1 MTQAQKVRRCRTCQT
16 PNPLNAPLCQ
26 KCHQPLD
33 NAPIEEMP
41 LSAKVE
47 IGSPKGEAPA
57 ASAATRTQEGSS
69 AIQREAGPPLPRL
82 ILVHEAFQIEVTPQ
96 AVIGREAVGRQH
108 LKKWDTVSRRHA
120 QFFYEGGKWY
130 LQDMGSTNGT
140 YHNDRLLRSGRVEL
154 KAGDRI
160 GLGASLTLRVEILK
174 GD

>member
-1 MTQAQKVRRCRTCQT
+1 
-16 PNPLNAPLCQ
+16 
-26 KCHQPLD
+26 
-33 NAPIEEMP
+33 MP
-41 LSAKVE
+41 LPARAEV
-47 IGSPKGEAPA
+47 GSLKGEAPA
-57 ASAATRTQEGSS
+57 ASSATRTQEGSS
-69 AIQREAGPPLPRL
+69 AIQQEAGPSLPRL

-96 AVIGREAVGRQH
+96 TVIGREAVGRQH

-130 LQDMGSTNGT
+130 LQDMESTNGT

>member
-1 MTQAQKVRRCRTCQT
+1 MTQAQKVRRCRACQT

-33 NAPIEEMP
+33 NAPIEELP
-41 LSAKVE
+41 LTSESRV
-47 IGSPKGEAPA
+47 GSPKGGAAA
-57 ASAATRTQEGSS
+57 ASSETRTPEHSS
-69 AIQREAGPPLPRL
+69 ATQREAGPPLPRL

-108 LKKWDTVSRRHA
+108 LRRWDTVSRRHA

-130 LQDMGSTNGT
+130 LQDMRSTNGT
-140 YHNDRLLRSGRVEL
+140 YHNDRLLRSERVEL

>member
-1 MTQAQKVRRCRTCQT
+1 
-16 PNPLNAPLCQ
+16 
-26 KCHQPLD
+26 
-33 NAPIEEMP
+33 MP
-41 LSAKVE
+41 LSSKAE
-47 IGSPKGEAPA
+47 IGSPKGEASA

-69 AIQREAGPPLPRL
+69 AIRREAGPLLPRL
-82 ILVHEAFQIEVTPQ
+82 ILVHEAFQIEVTSQ

-120 QFFYEGGKWY
+120 QFFYEGGRWY

-140 YHNDRLLRSGRVEL
+140 YHNDRLLRAGRVEL

>member
-1 MTQAQKVRRCRTCQT
+1 MTQAQKVRRCRACQT

-41 LSAKVE
+41 LSSKVE

-69 AIQREAGPPLPRL
+69 AIQQEAGPPLPRL
-82 ILVHEAFQIEVTPQ
+82 ILVHEEFQIEVTSQ

-108 LKKWDTVSRRHA
+108 LKKWDTVSRRHV

-140 YHNDRLLRSGRVEL
+140 YHNDRLLRSERVEL

-160 GLGASLTLRVEILK
+160 GLGASLTLRVEMPK
-174 GD
+174 D